1 MEESNDVENMNSD
14 EQEDLADNTET
25 DDLLNKAPTETDDL
39 LNKADHDLA
48 DREENDNFATG
59 DDNFELLADTT
70 NKSEHIELINKVRT
84 FWFLMLTRMT
94 THIKAKLCNG
104 RTNEY

>member
-25 DDLLNKAPTETDDL
+25 DDLLNKA
-39 LNKADHDLA
+39 DHDLS
-48 DREENDNFATG
+48 DGEENDNFATG

-70 NKSEHIELINKVRT
+70 NKSEHIELINKVR
-84 FWFLMLTRMT
+84 F
-94 THIKAKLCNG
+94 
-104 RTNEY
+104 